1 METSNQRHR
10 HEVTTRLCSIEG
22 KEGWADVVPS
32 LISSAVLNVEDGSM
46 QGWELGHV

>member
-10 HEVTTRLCSIEG
+10 HEVTRLCSIEG

-32 LISSAVLNVEDGSM
+32 LISSAVLNVEDGCM